1 MSVSFVLAQLAAGRS
16 LRAMTRLRALV
27 LAAAVVVVGCKT
39 AETPK
44 PMTPAPSP
52 VADAPKP
59 APAPVPPPEPKVELP
74 AVKPL
79 PAALAGMAA
88 PAAPDDNPV
97 TAEKA
102 ELGWF
107 LFFEPRLSK
116 DGSMA
121 CAQCHHTDKA
131 YSSGNALDAKV
142 GGAMNKRNSPTM
154 VGLGFHTTWYWDGR
168 MATLEA
174 VSNAAWKGQL
184 GADPAMVAK
193 TLNEVP
199 VYKAMFVRAFNEPA
213 TADNVPKAL
222 ATFFRTLNTGNSA
235 FDKDAAGDKAALS
248 KDAKAGKEL
257 FLKGGCAGCHAP
269 PLFSDF
275 AFHGLGIGDDAG
287 RMDATKDEKDK
298 GKFKTPSLRNVALTA
313 PYFHDG
319 HAKTLEEA
327 IALMA
332 AGGNK
337 VAAPDP
343 ALKPV
348 KWNAKQLGQVKAF
361 LESLSGELT
370 YPEAP
375 KLP

>member
-1 MSVSFVLAQLAAGRS
+1 
-16 LRAMTRLRALV
+16 MTAPRALLV
-27 LAAAVVVVGCKT
+27 LLLSLVGCKT

-44 PMTPAPSP
+44 PVT
-52 VADAPKP
+52 P
-59 APAPVPPPEPKVELP
+59 APAPVAEAPKPAPPPEPKVELP
-74 AVKPL
+74 AARAL
-79 PAALAGMAA
+79 PAALAGVATPVA
-88 PAAPDDNPV
+88 PETNPL

-107 LFFEPRLSK
+107 LFFDARLSK

-121 CAQCHHTDKA
+121 CAQCHHLDKA
-131 YSSGNALDAKV
+131 FTSGNVVDAKV

-154 VGLGFHTTWYWDGR
+154 VGLGFHASWYWDGR
-168 MATLEA
+168 MPTLEA
-174 VSNAAWKGQL
+174 VSAAAWKGQL
-184 GADPAMVAK
+184 GADPASSAAA
-193 TLNEVP
+193 LNAVP

-213 TADNVPKAL
+213 TADNVPMAL
-222 ATFFRTLNTGNSA
+222 ATFFRALNTGNSA

-257 FLKGGCAGCHAP
+257 FLKGGCASCHAP
-269 PLFSDF
+269 PMFTDF
-275 AFHGLGIGDDAG
+275 AFHALGIGDDAG
-287 RMDATKDEKDK
+287 RMDATKDEHDK

-337 VAAPDP
+337 VARPDP
-343 ALKPV
+343 LLKPV
-348 KWNAKQLGQVKAF
+348 KWSAKQVGQVKAF

>member
-1 MSVSFVLAQLAAGRS
+1 
-16 LRAMTRLRALV
+16 MTRIKRLSF
-27 LAAAVVVVGCKT
+27 AAVVLTLSCKT

-44 PMTPAPSP
+44 PAPPPPAPVP
-52 VADAPKP
+52 VAETPKP
-59 APAPVPPPEPKVELP
+59 APPPEPVVELP
-74 AVKPL
+74 PVKPL
-79 PAALAGMAA
+79 PALPVGMAE
-88 PAAPDDNPV
+88 PKSPDDNAV

-131 YSSGNALDAKV
+131 YTSGNALDAKV
-142 GGAMNKRNSPTM
+142 GGAMNKRNAPTM
-154 VGLGFHTTWYWDGR
+154 VGLGFHTSWYWDGR

-184 GADPAMVAK
+184 GADPATVAK
-193 TLNEVP
+193 ALNDVP
-199 VYKAMFVRAFNEPA
+199 VYKAMFKRAFGEPA

-235 FDKDAAGDKAALS
+235 FDKEAAGDKAALS

-257 FLKGGCAGCHAP
+257 FSKAGCVACHVP
-269 PLFSDF
+269 PFFSDF
-275 AFHGLGIGDDAG
+275 AFHGIGLGDDAG

-298 GKFKTPSLRNVALTA
+298 GKFKTPTLRNVALTA

-319 HAKTLEEA
+319 SAKTLEEA
-327 IALMA
+327 ITLMA
-332 AGGNK
+332 NGGNK
-337 VAAPDP
+337 VATPDP
-343 ALKPV
+343 QLKPV
-348 KWNAKQLGQVKAF
+348 KWNAKQVAQVKAF
-361 LESLSGELT
+361 LEALSGELT
-370 YPEAP
+370 YPSAP

>member
-1 MSVSFVLAQLAAGRS
+1 
-16 LRAMTRLRALV
+16 MTRLRALV
-27 LAAAVVVVGCKT
+27 LAVVVVMVGCKT

-44 PMTPAPSP
+44 PMTPAP
-52 VADAPKP
+52 VAEAPKP

-88 PAAPDDNPV
+88 PVAPDDNLV

-131 YSSGNALDAKV
+131 YTSGNALDAKV
-142 GGAMNKRNSPTM
+142 GGAMNKRNSPTV
-154 VGLGFHTTWYWDGR
+154 VGLGFHSTWYWDGR

-184 GADPAMVAK
+184 GADPATAAK

-235 FDKDAAGDKAALS
+235 FDRDAAGDKAALS

-327 IALMA
+327 ITLMA

-337 VAAPDP
+337 VATPDP
-343 ALKPV
+343 LLKPV
-348 KWNAKQLGQVKAF
+348 KWNAKQVGQVKAF

>member
-1 MSVSFVLAQLAAGRS
+1 
-16 LRAMTRLRALV
+16 MTRIKVLSVLV
-27 LAAAVVVVGCKT
+27 AVSLLACKT
-39 AETPK
+39 AEPK
-44 PMTPAPSP
+44 PTPPPAPTP
-52 VADAPKP
+52 VAEAPKP
-59 APAPVPPPEPKVELP
+59 PPPPPEPKVELP
-74 AVKPL
+74 PVKPL
-79 PAALAGMAA
+79 PALPAGMAEPKA
-88 PAAPDDNPV
+88 PEDNPV

-102 ELGWF
+102 ELGWY

-131 YSSGNALDAKV
+131 YTSGQAVDAKV
-142 GGAMNKRNSPTM
+142 GGAMNKRNAPTM
-154 VGLGFHTTWYWDGR
+154 VGLGFHTSWYWDGR

-184 GADPAMVAK
+184 GADPATVAAA
-193 TLNEVP
+193 LNGLP
-199 VYKAMFVRAFNEPA
+199 VYKAMFQRAFGEPA

-222 ATFFRTLNTGNSA
+222 ATFFRTLSTGNSA

-248 KDAKAGKEL
+248 KDAKAGREL
-257 FLKGGCAGCHAP
+257 FSKAGCVSCHVP

-298 GKFKTPSLRNVALTA
+298 GRFKTPTLRNVALTA

-319 HAKTLEEA
+319 SVKTLDEA
-327 IALMA
+327 ITLMA
-332 AGGNK
+332 KGGNT
-337 VAAPDP
+337 VATPDP
-343 ALKPV
+343 QLKPV
-348 KWNAKQLGQVKAF
+348 KWSAKQVAQVKAF
-361 LESLSGELT
+361 LEALSGELT
-370 YPEAP
+370 YPDAP

>member
-1 MSVSFVLAQLAAGRS
+1 
-16 LRAMTRLRALV
+16 MTRLRSLV
-27 LAAAVVVVGCKT
+27 LACVVVVGCKT

-44 PMTPAPSP
+44 PATPAP
-52 VADAPKP
+52 VAEAPKP
-59 APAPVPPPEPKVELP
+59 APAPAPPPEPKIELP

-79 PAALAGMAA
+79 PATLAGAA
-88 PAAPDDNPV
+88 TPVAPDDNPV

-142 GGAMNKRNSPTM
+142 GGAMNKRNAPTM

-184 GADPAMVAK
+184 GADPATAAAA
-193 TLNEVP
+193 LNAVP

-257 FLKGGCAGCHAP
+257 FLKGGCASCHVP

-275 AFHGLGIGDDAG
+275 AFHGIGIGDDAG

-327 IALMA
+327 ITLMA

-337 VAAPDP
+337 VATPDP
-343 ALKPV
+343 LLKPV
-348 KWNAKQLGQVKAF
+348 KWNAKQIGQVKAF